1 MLLNVEGK
9 VFIVVFVKW
18 ILGYFV
24 DNRYIKLF
32 IQKVGIIR
40 FFGYVE
46 YICQFIKE
54 VKEGKKNFV
63 VVWLDLINVFGFVV
77 YEGFIIYIRLL
88 VLLLLL

>member
-9 VFIVVFVKW
+9 VFKVVFVKW

-24 DNRYIKLF
+24 DKRYIKLF
-32 IQKVGIIR
+32 LQKVGIIR

-46 YICQFIKE
+46 YISQFIKE
-54 VKEGKKNFV
+54 VKEGKNNFV

>member
-24 DNRYIKLF
+24 DKRYIKLF
-32 IQKVGIIR
+32 LQKVGIIR

-46 YICQFIKE
+46 YISQFIKE

-63 VVWLDLINVFGFVV
+63 LVWLDLINVFGFVV